1 MYNLNSNKKI
11 FVRNSKTEYF
21 TEIFVKLTSQS
32 YKRGLC
38 FVKKIISIKLQ
49 NEWGVFFNSTKS
61 FGEISSFIISS
72 LFLHKDVIN
81 KVCEYVDSHV
91 HPKYQ
96 QSTIVW
102 RQLISNISFL
112 QMEGVLPLSVSTRPF
127 LLLHLCPNI
136 NNKRRVSTNDA
147 ESQMCQ

>member
-96 QSTIVW
+96 QCLDFRKTDKTQQGIKK
-102 RQLISNISFL
+102 NI
-112 QMEGVLPLSVSTRPF
+112 Q
-127 LLLHLCPNI
+127 
-136 NNKRRVSTNDA
+136 
-147 ESQMCQ
+147 